1 MNALAEAPVDTDSTV
16 HVQAKHA
23 AGVPRPWAV
32 RGNASPVGLSDKAE
46 LSLDDYPC
54 GSAELVIY
62 NRAAVTAADA
72 ERPI

>member
-46 LSLDDYPC
+46 LAIL
-54 GSAELVIY
+54 A
-62 NRAAVTAADA
+62 
-72 ERPI
+72 